1 MRCKHH
7 FSYQN
12 NTDPARISNGL
23 IWCHHQ
29 IWELTKNP
37 NGRKYERATEYN
49 VFQATH
55 RGKRNKPK
63 VAEHNR
69 VNLSSKTSLFQQKG
83 SNSRERHPQLFRPHL
98 QTDRCAGRLQVT
110 YHLLLPWPSQ
120 RTNKVAVLWESG
132 DFPLL
137 ILEST
142 QVCSEEGTS
151 PECLPREHG
160 CHFLLSL
167 DYSNFQP

>member
-1 MRCKHH
+1 MHCKHH

-12 NTDPARISNGL
+12 NTNPARISNGL

-37 NGRKYERATEYN
+37 NARKYERATEYN
-49 VFQATH
+49 VFRATH

-69 VNLSSKTSLFQQKG
+69 VNLSSKMSLFQQKG

-98 QTDRCAGRLQVT
+98 RTDRCAGRLQVT
-110 YHLLLPWPSQ
+110 YTHLLLPRPSQ
-120 RTNKVAVLWESG
+120 RTNKVAVL
-132 DFPLL
+132 
-137 ILEST
+137 
-142 QVCSEEGTS
+142 
-151 PECLPREHG
+151 
-160 CHFLLSL
+160 
-167 DYSNFQP
+167 